1 MKFFVK
7 AVITGFGLSLGSAL
21 YKKLAKRLGFD
32 DESESRK
39 EDEAEKVTTR
49 DGATDP
55 GLSQRDDAADPALS

>member
-21 YKKLAKRLGFD
+21 YKKLAKRFGFD
-32 DESESRK
+32 DEEKARK
-39 EDEAEKVTTR
+39 EEDEADKVTTR

-55 GLSQRDDAADPALS
+55 GLSQREDALS

>member
-32 DESESRK
+32 DEEKGRK
-39 EDEAEKVTTR
+39 EEDEADKVTTR

-55 GLSQRDDAADPALS
+55 GLSRRDDALS